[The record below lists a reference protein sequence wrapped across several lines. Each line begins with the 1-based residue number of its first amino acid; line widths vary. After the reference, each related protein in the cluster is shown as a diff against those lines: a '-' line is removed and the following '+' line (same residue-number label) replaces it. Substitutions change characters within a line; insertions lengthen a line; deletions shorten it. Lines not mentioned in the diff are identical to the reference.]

1 MKDTPE
7 QTAKIIVQVRAGVLT
22 ATEAARQ
29 MKISRKTYYE
39 REARALQGMVTALQP
54 GRPGRPPVASEE
66 TQRLRAAL
74 QQSEQ
79 ERAVLEQRAQIQ
91 QILAG
96 ADTRSKKKRGSDRR
110 AANPPTTT

>member
-7 QTAKIIVQVRAGVLT
+7 QMAKIIMQVQAGALT

-39 REARALQGMVTALQP
+39 REAKAFRGMVSALQP
-54 GRPGRPPVASEE
+54 GRPGRPPDASEE
-66 TQRLRAAL
+66 TLRLRSAL

-96 ADTRSKKKRGSDRR
+96 ADTRSKKKRGRDPS
-110 AANPPTTT
+110 AANPPATA